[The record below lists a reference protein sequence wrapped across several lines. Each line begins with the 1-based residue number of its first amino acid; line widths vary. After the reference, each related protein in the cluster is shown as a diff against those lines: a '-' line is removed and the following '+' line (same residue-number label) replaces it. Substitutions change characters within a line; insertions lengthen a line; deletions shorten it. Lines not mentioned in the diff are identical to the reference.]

1 VPVEA
6 LIRGLWAEQPPP
18 TAAVELDLSALPHP
32 DTVYLTLGTIMNQ
45 TPRVFRAVIDGCARW
60 PVNLVVT
67 TGPGFDAALLEPLP
81 PAVRT
86 APFLPQAAVLPHCRA
101 VVSHA
106 GAGTM
111 LGALCYGLPQL
122 CLPQGTDQPS
132 NTAALLPTGAALAL
146 QPDEITADAV
156 AEALGRLLDEPSFRR
171 AANRLRAEIER
182 MPTAAAV
189 LHELLVTTDQ

>member
-1 VPVEA
+1 
-6 LIRGLWAEQPPP
+6 
-18 TAAVELDLSALPHP
+18 
-32 DTVYLTLGTIMNQ
+32 MNQ
-45 TPRVFRAVIDGCARW
+45 MPAVFRAVIDGCVRW
-60 PVNLVVT
+60 PVNLIVT
-67 TGPGFDAALLEPLP
+67 TGPGFDPALLGRLP

-86 APFLPQAAVLPHCRA
+86 APFLPQAAVLARCRA

-146 QPDEITADAV
+146 QPDEITPDAV
-156 AEALGRLLDEPSFRR
+156 AEALGRLLNEPSFR
-171 AANRLRAEIER
+171 
-182 MPTAAAV
+182 
-189 LHELLVTTDQ
+189 